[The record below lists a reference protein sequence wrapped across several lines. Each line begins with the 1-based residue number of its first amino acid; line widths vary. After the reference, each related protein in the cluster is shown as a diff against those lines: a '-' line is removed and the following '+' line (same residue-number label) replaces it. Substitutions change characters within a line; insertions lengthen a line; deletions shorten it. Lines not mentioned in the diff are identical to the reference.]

1 MMNWYSGELNG
12 RKYYRGNCA
21 KCKQTMI
28 TNHPLLREC
37 WDCDK
42 QTHLDGLEANRIG

>member
-1 MMNWYSGELNG
+1 MNWYSGEISG
-12 RKYYRGNCA
+12 RKYYRGKCVE
-21 KCKQTMI
+21 CKQMMI

-42 QTHLDGLEANRIG
+42 QAHLDGLEANRIG